1 MTQNQFMYIKNQDV
15 YNVNNIFKL
24 HIIKI
29 FLPFLYHLAV
39 KKKEKEKENYTN
51 YDTYW

>member
-1 MTQNQFMYIKNQDV
+1 MTQNQFMYVKNQDV

>member
-1 MTQNQFMYIKNQDV
+1 MTQNQFMYVKNQDV

-29 FLPFLYHLAV
+29 LPFLYHLAV